1 MLPLLLAALG
11 ALATAR
17 ITRLITSDRLT
28 LPLRRRLLAHVRAG
42 GSLEYLLSC
51 SWCTSI
57 WVGLLVAAG
66 VTHSFRGLASPT
78 TRVELWLLLTLAYSH
93 LTGRWARTEVE
104 A

>member
-1 MLPLLLAALG
+1 MHPLLLAALG

-17 ITRLITSDRLT
+17 ITRLIVADRLT
-28 LPLRRRLLAHVRAG
+28 LPVRRRVLSRVREG

-57 WVGLLVAAG
+57 WVGLLVAAF
-66 VTHSFRGLASPT
+66 VEHAAFADQPKP
-78 TRVELWLLLTLAYSH
+78 TRVLLWLLLTLAFSH